1 MNPTIRK
8 VFIVYYYYVLYAPLF
23 FGIPRY
29 DFIGF
34 VISLTYSWT
43 FLINIIGLGSEQVHD
58 TERWRWRQWLHGTK
72 EQFRAVKVRDYD
84 CEPQTDVYLFLAP
97 QYIGWITLCL
107 LQIYTILY
115 FSCPKCEN
123 RLEKKTRI
131 NFKDSV
137 RQFTFHVFLP
147 KKCSLCDMSHVIVV
161 KVLNSYR
168 RQCTSN
174 RLKIMMSTVEK
185 LAELSKNSISSPNC
199 YS

>member
-1 MNPTIRK
+1 MKKSMTPTDGAGGMR
-8 VFIVYYYYVLYAPLF
+8 LQ
-23 FGIPRY
+23 
-29 DFIGF
+29 
-34 VISLTYSWT
+34 
-43 FLINIIGLGSEQVHD
+43 GS
-58 TERWRWRQWLHGTK
+58 K

-137 RQFTFHVFLP
+137 R
-147 KKCSLCDMSHVIVV
+147 
-161 KVLNSYR
+161 
-168 RQCTSN
+168 
-174 RLKIMMSTVEK
+174 
-185 LAELSKNSISSPNC
+185 
-199 YS
+199 